1 MEWWKTKA
9 EVFDEKPIRER
20 LIVAALLLAVVWSAF
35 NFTLLAPLDDEK
47 TKLYDRLVAAESEIK
62 KLSTMEMV
70 LTKALSNDPNAQ
82 KKKEIDRLEKHLDDL
97 EQNLQA
103 LSVGLIP
110 ADELT
115 LALHDVLHSLGGL
128 KLIGM
133 ETLAPTQLKLHS
145 TDESVLVGG
154 EVGDTAD
161 NSIEKNV
168 DLGESGSDIEQVGVF
183 KHSVVVELEGKY
195 FDVVNYLSALESLPW
210 KIYWQGIDYEV
221 LNYPK
226 AKVLI
231 EVYTLSTEEGVL
243 GV

>member
-1 MEWWKTKA
+1 MEWWNAKA
-9 EVFDEKPIRER
+9 EIFDAKPIRER
-20 LIVAALLLAVVWSAF
+20 LIVAVLLLAVVWSAF
-35 NFTLLAPLDDEK
+35 NFTLLAPLENEK
-47 TKLYDRLVAAESEIK
+47 SKLHERLEVAESEIK

-82 KKKEIDRLEKHLDDL
+82 KKKEIDRLGKHLDDL
-97 EQNLQA
+97 EENLQA

-115 LALHDVLHSLGGL
+115 LALHDVLHSLGSL
-128 KLIGM
+128 KLVGM
-133 ETLAPTQLKLHS
+133 ETLAPTQLRLS
-145 TDESVLVGG
+145 GAGEALLDGTEEDGGSDDIDGNVELDESGKV
-154 EVGDTAD
+154 
-161 NSIEKNV
+161 
-168 DLGESGSDIEQVGVF
+168 IEQVGVF
-183 KHSVVVELEGKY
+183 KHSVVVALEGKY
-195 FDVVNYLSALESLPW
+195 FDVVNYLRALESLPW

-221 LNYPK
+221 LTYPK

>member
-1 MEWWKTKA
+1 MGWWYAKA
-9 EVFDEKPIRER
+9 EVFDAKPIRER

-35 NFTLLAPLDDEK
+35 NFTLLAPLEGEK
-47 TKLYDRLVAAESEIK
+47 SKLHERLEAAESEIK

-97 EQNLQA
+97 EENLQT

-115 LALHDVLHSLGGL
+115 LALHDVLHSLGSL
-128 KLIGM
+128 KLVGM
-133 ETLAPTQLKLHS
+133 ETLAPTQLRLHGNDDAVLEGGEGGEGS
-145 TDESVLVGG
+145 DGVDQNVELDESGKV
-154 EVGDTAD
+154 
-161 NSIEKNV
+161 
-168 DLGESGSDIEQVGVF
+168 IEQVGVF
-183 KHSVVVELEGKY
+183 KHSVVVALEGKY
-195 FDVVNYLSALESLPW
+195 FDVVSYLRALESLPW
-210 KIYWQGIDYEV
+210 KIYWQGVDYEV
-221 LNYPK
+221 LTYPK

>member
-1 MEWWKTKA
+1 MDWWNAKA
-9 EVFDEKPIRER
+9 EMFDAKPIRER
-20 LIVAALLLAVVWSAF
+20 LIVAVLLLAVVWTAF
-35 NFTLLAPLDDEK
+35 NFTLLAPLEK
-47 TKLYDRLVAAESEIK
+47 EKSKLHDRLEAAEREIK

-82 KKKEIDRLEKHLDDL
+82 KKKEIDRLEKHLDYL
-97 EQNLQA
+97 EQNLQT

-115 LALHDVLHSLGGL
+115 LALHDVLHSLGSL

-133 ETLAPTQLKLHS
+133 ETLAPTQLRLH
-145 TDESVLVGG
+145 GAG
-154 EVGDTAD
+154 ETILEEGEGSDGVD
-161 NSIEKNV
+161 KNV
-168 DLGESGSDIEQVGVF
+168 ELDENGKEIEQVGVF
-183 KHSVVVELEGKY
+183 KHSVVVALEGKY
-195 FDVVNYLSALESLPW
+195 FDVVGYLTALESLPW

-221 LNYPK
+221 LAYPK